1 MFLRSEKMTCLIY
14 FHLFEPVV
22 VTNAWEFNIHELD
35 PVVSFKIRYVSDQC
49 KYEHARCSGVKIRNC
64 RNKHT
69 GHSIDV
75 SVFKFAITPFR
86 HVLSALRWKTKRE
99 RQRDNRHRTDYFFVT
114 MSIVV

>member
-1 MFLRSEKMTCLIY
+1 MFLRSEKVTCLIY

-22 VTNAWEFNIHELD
+22 VTNAWVFNIHELD

-86 HVLSALRWKTKRE
+86 ESAMYCQLYGGKRKE
-99 RQRDNRHRTDYFFVT
+99 NDSAIIVT
-114 MSIVV
+114 GQITSS